1 MTDEKKTT
9 RKGSIKQT
17 QRFYADALFMLAA
30 PAVMAWYFY
39 GAGVFRLMAAGVLG
53 AVVCEA
59 AGGLIK
65 KTGKPSLADLNAVF
79 TGAVIAMMLPANAPA
94 VLAAAGGAFAVAV
107 AKLPFGSTRNSPFIP
122 AAAGFAFL
130 CVCWPQAVFSYPAL
144 PEAGRAL
151 GAASP
156 AGVSVAAMLK
166 ENISLRL
173 NDLSRFD
180 LLIGNIPGPMGTG
193 SILILASAAV
203 YFLFRRPL
211 SLLNT
216 LGFIGGCAA
225 MALLFPRVLTGR
237 AASLTMELCSGSLV
251 FAAVFLVTDLSV
263 SPKKAVH
270 RFLFGLTAGVLCML
284 TRYFGAYEEGV
295 CFALMLAGA
304 VWPFVEDA
312 LETARGFF
320 KNPAGKTPVKT
331 PAPKGGTGH
340 AR

>member
-1 MTDEKKTT
+1 M
-9 RKGSIKQT
+9 
-17 QRFYADALFMLAA
+17 
-30 PAVMAWYFY
+30 
-39 GAGVFRLMAAGVLG
+39 MAAGVLG

-94 VLAAAGGAFAVAV
+94 TLAAAGGAFAVAV

-193 SILILASAAV
+193 SILILAASAV
-203 YFLFRRPL
+203 YFLFRRPS

-251 FAAVFLVTDLSV
+251 FAAVFLVTDLSL

-295 CFALMLAGA
+295 CFALMLASA

-320 KNPAGKTPVKT
+320 KNPAGKTPAKT